1 MVELMKLALLCGAA
15 KMIMRQE
22 DFKNIGVIKSG
33 PLDLL
38 LKEIAR
44 LCTEAIFP
52 TTVHTTLGWSLTKFG
67 YDQCVRVKMPCLLY
81 IYRVHIGVTSRKLR
95 ISYLP
100 ETLYILSFW
109 EVRLIQFL
117 AKYHIFRLRIS
128 CWRMGY
134 LSFHAK
140 CDNMSATITVIQR
153 TDGFISGGFSGW
165 LQKLQSF
172 RDLGVPDNLTTR
184 VLVR

>member
-1 MVELMKLALLCGAA
+1 MGLPRWSCGRKILKTLAWSSQGHWISFWRKLQGSAP
-15 KMIMRQE
+15 K
-22 DFKNIGVIKSG
+22 
-33 PLDLL
+33 PY
-38 LKEIAR
+38 
-44 LCTEAIFP
+44 FP

-81 IYRVHIGVTSRKLR
+81 TSRVHIGVTSRKLR

-184 VLVR
+184 VLMR